1 MNEQLNITEI
11 KSKQN
16 DIASR
21 FDCQVM
27 WQILSD
33 GYEANFI

>member
-11 KSKQN
+11 KNNEN

-21 FDCQVM
+21 FDCQV
-27 WQILSD
+27 IFFA
-33 GYEANFI
+33 GIYER